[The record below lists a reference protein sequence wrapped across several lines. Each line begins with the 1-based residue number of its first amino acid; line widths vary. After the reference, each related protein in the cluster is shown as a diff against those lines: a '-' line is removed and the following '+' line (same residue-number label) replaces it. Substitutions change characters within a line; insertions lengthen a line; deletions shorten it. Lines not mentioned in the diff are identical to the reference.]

1 MLHPDSHRMDC
12 GTSLCERVHLRSDL
26 SSPKSQKA
34 IALKDLYA
42 TVLKVNVM
50 STRTKK
56 SLKSLQEEHMSD
68 DNIFAKTSG

>member
-34 IALKDLYA
+34 IALKDLYGHCVESKCDEYKDKEV
-42 TVLKVNVM
+42 T
-50 STRTKK
+50 
-56 SLKSLQEEHMSD
+56 
-68 DNIFAKTSG
+68 